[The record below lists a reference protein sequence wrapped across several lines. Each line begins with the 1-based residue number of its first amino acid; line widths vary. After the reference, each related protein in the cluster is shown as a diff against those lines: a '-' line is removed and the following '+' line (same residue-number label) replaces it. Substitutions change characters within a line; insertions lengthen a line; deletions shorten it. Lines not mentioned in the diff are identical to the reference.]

1 MNVGEGEEAKD
12 NKEQIEPNE
21 TLYINNLNDK
31 IKIEELKQALVAVF
45 SQFGEIISIRARS
58 SIKLKGQAFIT
69 FSTIDEATNAKN
81 QLNNNIFLDKK
92 LQIEFAKTK
101 CDIALVKVGKM
112 NQEEKKQNDLLRKRK
127 RDDFYKSFLEKN
139 KKNEED
145 VKDIVSDNNQTITKK
160 IVLDE
165 KSHNTLFVEGIQKDI
180 SEKDLENIFKQEKGF
195 KNIHVFPTR
204 GICFLTFDNVIDAAT
219 VKEKY
224 DQKTIGSNSKL
235 SITYAKK

>member
-1 MNVGEGEEAKD
+1 MNVVEGEEAKD
-12 NKEQIEPNE
+12 NKIKIEPNE
-21 TLYINNLNDK
+21 TIYINNLNDK
-31 IKIEELKQALVAVF
+31 IKIEELKQALTAIF

-69 FSTIDEATNAKN
+69 FSTIDEASKAKN
-81 QLNNNIFLDKK
+81 QLNNSIFLDKK

-101 CDIALVKVGKM
+101 SDIALVKTGKM
-112 NQEEKKQNDLLRKRK
+112 LQEDKNKKDLLRKRK

-139 KKNEED
+139 KKNEENEKD
-145 VKDIVSDNNQTITKK
+145 VLPDNNQTITKT

-180 SEKDLENIFKQEKGF
+180 SEKELENIFKQEKGF

-224 DQKTIGSNSKL
+224 DKKTIGTNSIL

>member
-1 MNVGEGEEAKD
+1 MNAGEGEEAKD

-31 IKIEELKQALVAVF
+31 IKIEELKQALLAVF

-81 QLNNNIFLDKK
+81 QLNNSIFLDKK

-195 KNIHVFPTR
+195 KNIHIFTTR

-224 DQKTIGSNSKL
+224 DQKTIGANSKL